1 MKALEQRLDTLIA
14 EKTVRNLMVRVGHG
28 DEILYDA
35 CKTVEDR
42 VLTDQTLFDMASVT
56 KIVVTTSLALIAL
69 DRGLLSVTDP
79 VSRFF
84 PVPESIFNI
93 RNKTAAL
100 HMLLFSD

>member
-42 VLTDQTLFDMASVT
+42 VFNRSD
-56 KIVVTTSLALIAL
+56 AL
-69 DRGLLSVTDP
+69 
-79 VSRFF
+79 
-84 PVPESIFNI
+84 
-93 RNKTAAL
+93 
-100 HMLLFSD
+100 